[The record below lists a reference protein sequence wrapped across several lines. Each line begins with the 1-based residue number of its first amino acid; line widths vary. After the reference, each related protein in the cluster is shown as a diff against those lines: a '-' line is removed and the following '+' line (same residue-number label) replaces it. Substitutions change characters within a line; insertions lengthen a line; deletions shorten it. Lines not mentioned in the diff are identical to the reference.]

1 MNNTIWNGY
10 GRKVLY
16 LMPPTSNT
24 LSAEALI
31 NKNSRKKDMQM
42 LFTLCYF
49 KKTINIYATHK

>member
-49 KKTINIYATHK
+49 K